1 MAKISVTLQLNEH
14 GADKITSMTADVGVN
29 NVSKAVVWG
38 STSRNAGFNGIC
50 IGKWQIGEAGYL
62 IAQSTGYN
70 GFLFSPT
77 DSDGNGELEITF
89 TGTAIDSITFYGDP
103 SSGQWA
109 TEAILDEGTLY
120 ETTTFS
126 DDYVWSII
134 FSEPASSHTVKFTKW
149 ERPNYN
155 MLFTHMEIFPNT
167 IDFDNN
173 YIKEF
178 TSLSQSNSD
187 PKNVFYGVLPN
198 SGNINIT
205 DRDGEIKDYAE
216 AGYLNKETF
225 ALTIYINDKDIQHH
239 IASDSPY
246 YDNSSTLEVELTN
259 SLSSWDYIKYDG
271 LTITTGGS
279 MSAYEILSDMLMESL
294 DLLQT
299 DVDDMCD
306 TIINTVASDM
316 SIKDYLSKIT
326 VPATG
331 ADVVIEEDSL
341 RNSVDKVCLLGQLQ
355 VIENDE
361 GEIKFINGRPK
372 ATESELSN
380 VKVIPLKMQKSG
392 FEYEILLTNAYTDVN
407 FI

>member
-1 MAKISVTLQLNEH
+1 MAKISVKLQLNEH
-14 GADKITSMTADVGVN
+14 GADEITSMTADVGIN

-50 IGKWQIGEAGYL
+50 IGKWQIGQAGYL

-77 DSDGNGELEITF
+77 GSDGSGDLEITF
-89 TGTAIDSITFYGDP
+89 TGTNIDSITFYGDP

-120 ETTTFS
+120 ETTAFS
-126 DDYVWSII
+126 DDYIWSII

-149 ERPNYN
+149 ERPDYN

-167 IDFDNN
+167 MDFDNKH
-173 YIKEF
+173 IKEF

-198 SGNINIT
+198 SGNINII
-205 DRDGEIKDYAE
+205 DRDGEIRDYAVE
-216 AGYLNKETF
+216 GYLNKQTF
-225 ALTIYINDKDIQHH
+225 SIVISINDKEIQHH

-259 SLSSWDYIKYDG
+259 SLTSWDNFKYDG
-271 LTITTGGS
+271 LTIATGHS
-279 MSAYEILSDMLMESL
+279 MTAYEILSDMLISCL
-294 DLLQT
+294 GVIQD

-306 TIINTVASDM
+306 TIINTVAADM
-316 SIKDYLSKIT
+316 SVKDYLGKIS
-326 VPATG
+326 VDAVG
-331 ADVVIEEDSL
+331 ADINIEEASL
-341 RNSVDKVCLLGQLQ
+341 RDSVNKICLLGQLQ
-355 VIENDE
+355 VLENDE
-361 GEIKFINGRPK
+361 GDIKFINGRPK
-372 ATESELSN
+372 ATESEMQN
-380 VKVIPLKMQKSG
+380 IKVIPLKMQKSS

>member
-1 MAKISVTLQLNEH
+1 MECGIMARISVTLQLNEH

-155 MLFTHMEIFPNT
+155 MLFTHIEIFPNT
-167 IDFDNN
+167 MTFDSQS
-173 YIKEF
+173 IKEF
-178 TSLSQSNSD
+178 SSLSQSNSN
-187 PKNVFYGVLPN
+187 PKEVFYGVLPN
-198 SGNINIT
+198 SGSIDII
-205 DRDGEIKDYAE
+205 DRDGELKDYAVE
-216 AGYLNKETF
+216 GYLNKQTF
-225 ALTIYINDKDIQHH
+225 TIVISINDQEVQHH
-239 IASDSPY
+239 ITIESPY
-246 YDNSSTLEVELTN
+246 YNNQRFLELNLTN
-259 SLSSWDYIKYDG
+259 SLSQWNNINFLGFSYEFTETLYEV
-271 LTITTGGS
+271 LTSIFS
-279 MSAYEILSDMLMESL
+279 ISLDMESE
-294 DLLQT
+294 
-299 DVDDMCD
+299 DVDDMLD
-306 TIINTVASDM
+306 TVINIGSED
-316 SIKDYLSKIT
+316 IT
-326 VPATG
+326 VKQYLNRII
-331 ADVVIEEDSL
+331 IEDIDLEQSSL
-341 RNSVDKVCLLGQLQ
+341 REAVDKVCNVALLQ

-361 GEIKFINGRPK
+361 GEIKFISARPL
-372 ATESELSN
+372 ATQDEKDN
-380 VKVIPLKMQKSG
+380 AKVIPLKMQKKE
-392 FEYEILLTNAYTDVN
+392 FEYEILLSNKYEDVD
-407 FI
+407 FM

>member
-14 GADKITSMTADVGVN
+14 GADEITSMTADVGVN

-77 DSDGNGELEITF
+77 DSDGNGELELTF

-120 ETTTFS
+120 ETTAFS

-155 MLFTHMEIFPNT
+155 MLFTHIEIFPNT
-167 IDFDNN
+167 MNFDNR

-198 SGNINIT
+198 SGNINII
-205 DRDGEIKDYAE
+205 DRDGEIRDYAVE
-216 AGYLNKETF
+216 GYLNKQTF
-225 ALTIYINDKDIQHH
+225 SIVISINDKEIQHH
-239 IASDSPY
+239 ITVDSPY
-246 YDNSSTLEVELTN
+246 YNNKNLLELDLTN
-259 SLSSWDYIKYDG
+259 SLSQWDNIKCLGFSYDFVATLYDTLHTMLSSSG
-271 LTITTGGS
+271 FDDEEIDGMLDTVINIGS
-279 MSAYEILSDMLMESL
+279 E
-294 DLLQT
+294 
-299 DVDDMCD
+299 DV
-306 TIINTVASDM
+306 TVKQYLERIIVED
-316 SIKDYLSKIT
+316 I
-326 VPATG
+326 
-331 ADVVIEEDSL
+331 DVVESSL
-341 RNSVDKVCLLGQLQ
+341 RQAVDKICNIALLQ
-355 VIENDE
+355 VIENDN
-361 GEIKFINGRPK
+361 GEIKFISARPL
-372 ATESELSN
+372 ATQDELDTA
-380 VKVIPLKMQKSG
+380 KVIPLRMQKSD
-392 FEYEILLTNAYTDVN
+392 FEYEILLSNEYEDVD
-407 FI
+407 FM

>member
-1 MAKISVTLQLNEH
+1 MERGIMARISVTLQLNEH

-155 MLFTHMEIFPNT
+155 MLFTHIEIFPNT
-167 IDFDNN
+167 MTFDSQS
-173 YIKEF
+173 IKEF
-178 TSLSQSNSD
+178 SSLSQSNSN
-187 PKNVFYGVLPN
+187 PKEVFYGVLPN
-198 SGNINIT
+198 SGSIDII
-205 DRDGEIKDYAE
+205 DRDGELKDYAVE
-216 AGYLNKETF
+216 GYLNKQTF
-225 ALTIYINDKDIQHH
+225 TIVISINDQEVQHH
-239 IASDSPY
+239 ITIESPY
-246 YDNSSTLEVELTN
+246 YNNQRFLELNLTN
-259 SLSSWDYIKYDG
+259 SLSQWNNINFLGFSYEFTETLYEV
-271 LTITTGGS
+271 LTSIFS
-279 MSAYEILSDMLMESL
+279 ISLDMESE
-294 DLLQT
+294 
-299 DVDDMCD
+299 DVDDMLD
-306 TIINTVASDM
+306 TVINIGSED
-316 SIKDYLSKIT
+316 IT
-326 VPATG
+326 VKQYLNRII
-331 ADVVIEEDSL
+331 IEDIDLEQSSL
-341 RNSVDKVCLLGQLQ
+341 REAVDKVCNVALLQ

-361 GEIKFINGRPK
+361 GEIKFISARPL
-372 ATESELSN
+372 ATQDEKDN
-380 VKVIPLKMQKSG
+380 AKVIPLKMQKKE
-392 FEYEILLTNAYTDVN
+392 FEYEILLSNKYEDVD
-407 FI
+407 FM

>member
-1 MAKISVTLQLNEH
+1 MARISVTLQLNEH

-155 MLFTHMEIFPNT
+155 MLFTHIEIFPNT
-167 IDFDNN
+167 MTFDSQS
-173 YIKEF
+173 IKEF
-178 TSLSQSNSD
+178 SSLSQSNSN
-187 PKNVFYGVLPN
+187 PKEVFYGVLPN
-198 SGNINIT
+198 SGSIDII
-205 DRDGEIKDYAE
+205 DRDGELKDYAVE
-216 AGYLNKETF
+216 GYLNKQTF
-225 ALTIYINDKDIQHH
+225 TIVISINDQEVQHH
-239 IASDSPY
+239 ITIESPY
-246 YDNSSTLEVELTN
+246 YNNQRFLELNLTN
-259 SLSSWDYIKYDG
+259 SLSQWNNINFLGFSYEFTETLYEV
-271 LTITTGGS
+271 LTSIFS
-279 MSAYEILSDMLMESL
+279 ISLDMESE
-294 DLLQT
+294 
-299 DVDDMCD
+299 DVDDMLD
-306 TIINTVASDM
+306 TVINIGSED
-316 SIKDYLSKIT
+316 IT
-326 VPATG
+326 VKQYLNRII
-331 ADVVIEEDSL
+331 IEDIDLEQSSL
-341 RNSVDKVCLLGQLQ
+341 REAVDKVCNVALLQ

-361 GEIKFINGRPK
+361 GEIKFISARPL
-372 ATESELSN
+372 ATQDEKDN
-380 VKVIPLKMQKSG
+380 AKVIPLKMQKKE
-392 FEYEILLTNAYTDVN
+392 FEYEILLSNKYEDVD
-407 FI
+407 FM

>member
-89 TGTAIDSITFYGDP
+89 TGIAIDSITFYGDP

-155 MLFTHMEIFPNT
+155 MLFTHIEIFPNT
-167 IDFDNN
+167 MTFDSQS
-173 YIKEF
+173 IKEF
-178 TSLSQSNSD
+178 SSLSQSNSN
-187 PKNVFYGVLPN
+187 PKEVFYGVLPN
-198 SGNINIT
+198 SGSIDII
-205 DRDGEIKDYAE
+205 DRDGELKDYAVE
-216 AGYLNKETF
+216 GYLNKQTF
-225 ALTIYINDKDIQHH
+225 TIVISINDQEVQHH
-239 IASDSPY
+239 ITIESPY
-246 YDNSSTLEVELTN
+246 YNNQRFLELNLTN
-259 SLSSWDYIKYDG
+259 SLSQWNNINFLGFSYEFTETLYEV
-271 LTITTGGS
+271 LTSIFS
-279 MSAYEILSDMLMESL
+279 ISLDMESE
-294 DLLQT
+294 
-299 DVDDMCD
+299 DVDDMLD
-306 TIINTVASDM
+306 TVINIGSED
-316 SIKDYLSKIT
+316 IT
-326 VPATG
+326 VKQYLNRII
-331 ADVVIEEDSL
+331 IEDIDLEQSSL
-341 RNSVDKVCLLGQLQ
+341 REAVDKVCNVALLQ

-361 GEIKFINGRPK
+361 GEIKFISARPL
-372 ATESELSN
+372 ATQDEKDN
-380 VKVIPLKMQKSG
+380 AKVIPLKMQKKE
-392 FEYEILLTNAYTDVN
+392 FEYEILLSNKYEDVD
-407 FI
+407 FM

>member
-1 MAKISVTLQLNEH
+1 MECGIMAKISVTLQLNEH
-14 GADKITSMTADVGVN
+14 GADEITSMTADVGVN

-167 IDFDNN
+167 MDFDNN

-198 SGNINIT
+198 SGNINII
-205 DRDGEIKDYAE
+205 DRDGEIRDYAVE
-216 AGYLNKETF
+216 GYLNKQTF
-225 ALTIYINDKDIQHH
+225 SIVISINDKEIQYH
-239 IASDSPY
+239 ITVDSPY
-246 YDNSSTLEVELTN
+246 YNNKNLLELDLTN
-259 SLSSWDYIKYDG
+259 SLSQWDNIKFSGFTYEFVETLYDDEIYG
-271 LTITTGGS
+271 MLDTVINIGG
-279 MSAYEILSDMLMESL
+279 E
-294 DLLQT
+294 
-299 DVDDMCD
+299 DV
-306 TIINTVASDM
+306 TVKQYLERIIVED
-316 SIKDYLSKIT
+316 I
-326 VPATG
+326 
-331 ADVVIEEDSL
+331 DVVESSL
-341 RNSVDKVCLLGQLQ
+341 RQAVDKICNIALLQ

-361 GEIKFINGRPK
+361 GEIKFISARPL
-372 ATESELSN
+372 ATQDELDTA
-380 VKVIPLKMQKSG
+380 KVIPLRMQKSD
-392 FEYEILLTNAYTDVN
+392 FEYEILLSNEYEDVD
-407 FI
+407 FM

>member
-14 GADKITSMTADVGVN
+14 GADEITSMTADVGVN

-50 IGKWQIGEAGYL
+50 IGKWQIGQAGYL

-77 DSDGNGELEITF
+77 DSDGNGELELTF

-120 ETTTFS
+120 ETTAFS

-167 IDFDNN
+167 MIFDNN

-198 SGNINIT
+198 SGNINII
-205 DRDGEIKDYAE
+205 DRDGEIRDYAVE
-216 AGYLNKETF
+216 GYLNKQTF
-225 ALTIYINDKDIQHH
+225 SIVISINDKEIQHH
-239 IASDSPY
+239 ITVDSPY
-246 YDNSSTLEVELTN
+246 YNNKNLLELDLTN
-259 SLSSWDYIKYDG
+259 SLSQWDNIKCLGFSYDFVATLYDTLHTMLSSSG
-271 LTITTGGS
+271 FDDEEIDGMLDTVINIGG
-279 MSAYEILSDMLMESL
+279 E
-294 DLLQT
+294 
-299 DVDDMCD
+299 DV
-306 TIINTVASDM
+306 TVKQYLERIIVED
-316 SIKDYLSKIT
+316 I
-326 VPATG
+326 
-331 ADVVIEEDSL
+331 DVVESSL
-341 RNSVDKVCLLGQLQ
+341 RQAVDKICNIALLQ
-355 VIENDE
+355 VIENDN
-361 GEIKFINGRPK
+361 GEIKFISARPL
-372 ATESELSN
+372 ATQDELDTA
-380 VKVIPLKMQKSG
+380 KVIPLRMQKSD
-392 FEYEILLTNAYTDVN
+392 FEYEILLSNEYEDVD
-407 FI
+407 FM

>member
-14 GADKITSMTADVGVN
+14 GADEITSMTADVGVN

-50 IGKWQIGEAGYL
+50 IGKWQIGQAGYL

-120 ETTTFS
+120 ETTAFS
-126 DDYVWSII
+126 DDYIWSII

-155 MLFTHMEIFPNT
+155 MLFTHIEIFPNT
-167 IDFDNN
+167 MDFDNN

-198 SGNINIT
+198 SGNINII
-205 DRDGEIKDYAE
+205 DRDGEIRDYAVE
-216 AGYLNKETF
+216 GYLNKQTF
-225 ALTIYINDKDIQHH
+225 SIVISINDKEIQHH
-239 IASDSPY
+239 ITVDSPY
-246 YDNSSTLEVELTN
+246 YNNKNLLELDLTN
-259 SLSSWDYIKYDG
+259 SLSQWDNIKCSGFSHDFVETLYDILNTMLSISG
-271 LTITTGGS
+271 FDEEEIEGMLDTVINIGS
-279 MSAYEILSDMLMESL
+279 EDVTVKQYLERIIVEDVETVES
-294 DLLQT
+294 
-299 DVDDMCD
+299 
-306 TIINTVASDM
+306 
-316 SIKDYLSKIT
+316 
-326 VPATG
+326 
-331 ADVVIEEDSL
+331 SL
-341 RNSVDKVCLLGQLQ
+341 REAVDKICNIALLQ
-355 VIENDE
+355 VIENDN
-361 GEIKFINGRPK
+361 GEIKFISARPL
-372 ATESELSN
+372 ATQDEKDTA
-380 VKVIPLKMQKSG
+380 KVIPLRMQKSD
-392 FEYEILLTNAYTDVN
+392 FEYEILLSNEYEDVD
-407 FI
+407 FM

>member
-14 GADKITSMTADVGVN
+14 GADEITSMTADVGVN

-167 IDFDNN
+167 MDFDNN

-198 SGNINIT
+198 SGNINII
-205 DRDGEIKDYAE
+205 DRDGEIRDYAVE
-216 AGYLNKETF
+216 GYLNKQTF
-225 ALTIYINDKDIQHH
+225 SIVISINDKEIQYH
-239 IASDSPY
+239 ITVDSPY
-246 YDNSSTLEVELTN
+246 YNNKNLLELDLTN
-259 SLSSWDYIKYDG
+259 SLSQWDNIKFSGFTYEFVETLYDDEIYG
-271 LTITTGGS
+271 MLDTVINIGG
-279 MSAYEILSDMLMESL
+279 E
-294 DLLQT
+294 
-299 DVDDMCD
+299 DV
-306 TIINTVASDM
+306 TVKQYLERIIVED
-316 SIKDYLSKIT
+316 I
-326 VPATG
+326 
-331 ADVVIEEDSL
+331 DVVESSL
-341 RNSVDKVCLLGQLQ
+341 RQAVDKICNIALLQ

-361 GEIKFINGRPK
+361 GEIKFISARPL
-372 ATESELSN
+372 ATQDELDTA
-380 VKVIPLKMQKSG
+380 KVIPLRMQKSD
-392 FEYEILLTNAYTDVN
+392 FEYEILLSNEYEDVD
-407 FI
+407 FM